1 VLSRSPREAISAAR
15 PALLG
20 RQGRVGRLRRL
31 LPLWRVG
38 CAAVLLLLLAAGGLE
53 GMQPGEPEGAHH
65 GHGSFRGLTA
75 DGAIEEAATTP
86 SPNTAAPADTIV
98 EVRLTDGSVFHGR
111 IVQETETLVVIETAG
126 GARVELP
133 RERIQSMAPAR
144 GQIVDGRFWPADPTR
159 SRLLFAPSAR
169 PMLRGEAYVAN
180 YMLFFPFV
188 AYGLS
193 DRFSIAGGTP
203 LFPEIIGEVFYLAP
217 KYTLVS
223 GPGMDVAV
231 GTLALFLTREL
242 DRGSFGIV
250 YGVGTFGDAD
260 RALTAGAG
268 WGFRLSGD
276 DAFVSDEPVLVLGGE
291 TRTGARTKLLS
302 EGWFVL
308 GNGASGV
315 LSGGVRFFGDR
326 LSGDLGLG
334 VLIDDGVECCAPV
347 LNFVFGFGGGR

>member
-1 VLSRSPREAISAAR
+1 MS
-15 PALLG
+15 
-20 RQGRVGRLRRL
+20 
-31 LPLWRVG
+31 
-38 CAAVLLLLLAAGGLE
+38 AVLLLFLAVGGLE
-53 GMQPGEPEGAHH
+53 GMQAGEPGGAHD
-65 GHGSFRGLTA
+65 GHGSWRGLIA
-75 DGAIEEAATTP
+75 DGAVETDAVEEDAATRTP
-86 SPNTAAPADTIV
+86 ETVAPSDTIV
-98 EVRLTDGSVFHGR
+98 AVRLTDGSVFHGR
-111 IVQETETLVVIETAG
+111 IVQETEALVVIETAG

-133 RERIQSMAPAR
+133 RARIESMVPAR

-169 PMLRGEAYVAN
+169 PMLRGEGYVAN

-188 AYGLS
+188 AYGVS

-203 LFPEIIGEVFYLAP
+203 LFPEIIGEAFYLAP

-223 GPGMDVAV
+223 RPGMDLAV
-231 GTLALFLTREL
+231 GSLALFMTREL
-242 DRGSFGIV
+242 DRGSVGIV

-268 WGFRLSGD
+268 WGFLLSGD
-276 DAFVSDEPVLVLGGE
+276 DAFVSDEPVFVLGGE
-291 TRTGARTKLLS
+291 ARVSARTKLLS

-334 VLIDDGVECCAPV
+334 LLIDDGIECCLPV